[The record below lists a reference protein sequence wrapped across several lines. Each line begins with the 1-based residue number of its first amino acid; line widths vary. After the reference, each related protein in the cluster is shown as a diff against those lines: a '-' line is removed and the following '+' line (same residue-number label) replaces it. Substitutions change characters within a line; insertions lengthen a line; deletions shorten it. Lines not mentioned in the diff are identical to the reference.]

1 MRQAYR
7 PPVQGGFGQFV
18 DSIVLLV
25 LVGLSLLAPLLFGSA
40 ESNEAKVAEAPPTW
54 ESLGQNA
61 TMQAQWQKLGY
72 DAEKAAPIVQK
83 KFNYEVEPLSLGITV
98 AVIAGYFFFMLRVSD
113 RQYREV
119 IDERFGPR
127 RTQE

>member
-1 MRQAYR
+1 M
-7 PPVQGGFGQFV
+7 
-18 DSIVLLV
+18 
-25 LVGLSLLAPLLFGSA
+25 
-40 ESNEAKVAEAPPTW
+40 
-54 ESLGQNA
+54 
-61 TMQAQWQKLGY
+61 
-72 DAEKAAPIVQK
+72 QK

-127 RTQE
+127 RTKE

>member
-40 ESNEAKVAEAPPTW
+40 ESEAAKAHEAPPTW
-54 ESLGQNA
+54 ESLGQNP

-83 KFNYEVEPLSLGITV
+83 KFDYEIEPLSLGLTV

-119 IDERFGPR
+119 INERFGPGQ
-127 RTQE
+127 TKE